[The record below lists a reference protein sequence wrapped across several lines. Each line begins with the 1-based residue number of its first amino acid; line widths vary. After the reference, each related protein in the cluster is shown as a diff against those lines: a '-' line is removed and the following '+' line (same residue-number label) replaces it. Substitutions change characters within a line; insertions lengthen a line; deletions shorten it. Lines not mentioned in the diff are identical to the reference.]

1 MGGGRYLKQGLWPA
15 TVCWSLS
22 CHSIHSSV
30 CVLETRSPGCRACL
44 PLIEAVWLSCGSG
57 TAAAASVAN
66 TVSPPNLCRSPRM
79 DRRGT
84 AYEGAAALAAARCCP
99 CLSARA
105 CGATSTATCLTRAC
119 TLCGRVGG
127 NWVRLGVCV
136 RCGPP
141 PSSKTWRT
149 FWGPMECRYRSPSPS
164 RLGWG
169 TGKGHRG
176 SPALKSG
183 SFTNG
188 D

>member
-1 MGGGRYLKQGLWPA
+1 MGGGRYLKQRLWPA

-22 CHSIHSSV
+22 CHSLHSCV
-30 CVLETRSPGCRACL
+30 CETLLPGRRACL
-44 PLIEAVWLSCGSG
+44 ALTEAVWLSCGSG
-57 TAAAASVAN
+57 TPAAASVAN
-66 TVSPPNLCRSPRM
+66 TVSPPNPCRSPRM

-84 AYEGAAALAAARCCP
+84 ACEGAAALAAARCCP
-99 CLSARA
+99 CPSVKA

-127 NWVRLGVCV
+127 NWVRLGVCE
-136 RCGPP
+136 RCGRP

-164 RLGWG
+164 RLAWG
-169 TGKGHRG
+169 TGKGQRG
-176 SPALKSG
+176 CKSC
-183 SFTNG
+183 FVVW